1 MVIILV
7 LPSMVVMDTVGED
20 TDQTTEEE
28 EVPGEALMDQ
38 MVKGPLMEDVEG
50 ALTYLP
56 FYWSIIYL
64 VKVMEVN
71 HMDISMVAEVM
82 VFW

>member
-20 TDQTTEEE
+20 TDQTEEE
-28 EVPGEALMDQ
+28 EVPREALMDQ